1 MGFRAD
7 GGAGICSKLLLLL
20 TVLIQVSGEL
30 IVKDIPNGIL
40 KTEAEICQIG
50 SLHQVVVVYAD
61 VHGMNWNR
69 LTEEARRITSALDN
83 LPSPV
88 GEKVQRSK
96 WLQRIKGA
104 LSRESLRRHRRGKR
118 GLLNIVGTISH
129 ALFGTATDGQI
140 KVLQD
145 AVNDNRHAMQKVTRY
160 SNKLITVVNQT
171 WHRMEQLDIDHRNLA
186 DAVSHLQ
193 LWAKHMNEKVYD
205 IKNLR
210 YYNTVD
216 QAVEMLEAHAESLVE
231 WTRNWEEQQEQAARG
246 RLSQILLS
254 TSQLHSLLQGDS
266 AGVPISPLQWYYENV
281 KIKPLWFSD
290 DLTFLVT
297 LPLAKSCEFGLK
309 ISVYPVL
316 VSENISSKLL
326 LPELW
331 LPTQGVIM
339 MNHCMGNSPY
349 VCRPLPEVSDRC
361 IEAVLENGNVTSQC
375 TIEVQNQNQKLF
387 VTELNH
393 VTLLTTGENIS
404 EICSHNTEPRYLEAG
419 TYSVQWNG
427 SCLLQTAHHRVPGI
441 FVRHNYSLIHSML
454 WEKVNFTLDI
464 VNLTQRLH
472 PLWIKKLDLYNPGQ
486 VIRLPLNSPLPT
498 LSDVIWKSDDDDS
511 VMLFVKK
518 NAFSMILLTIL
529 ITIIVAIFVHK
540 RVCKSQP
547 RSNVPVIQ
555 IVDSKGEPNLTLLTD
570 GVELD
575 LV

>member
-193 LWAKHMNEKVYD
+193 LWDM
-205 IKNLR
+205 I
-210 YYNTVD
+210 
-216 QAVEMLEAHAESLVE
+216 
-231 WTRNWEEQQEQAARG
+231 
-246 RLSQILLS
+246 
-254 TSQLHSLLQGDS
+254 
-266 AGVPISPLQWYYENV
+266 
-281 KIKPLWFSD
+281 
-290 DLTFLVT
+290 
-297 LPLAKSCEFGLK
+297 LK
-309 ISVYPVL
+309 I
-316 VSENISSKLL
+316 
-326 LPELW
+326 
-331 LPTQGVIM
+331 
-339 MNHCMGNSPY
+339 
-349 VCRPLPEVSDRC
+349 
-361 IEAVLENGNVTSQC
+361 
-375 TIEVQNQNQKLF
+375 
-387 VTELNH
+387 
-393 VTLLTTGENIS
+393 
-404 EICSHNTEPRYLEAG
+404 
-419 TYSVQWNG
+419 
-427 SCLLQTAHHRVPGI
+427 
-441 FVRHNYSLIHSML
+441 
-454 WEKVNFTLDI
+454 
-464 VNLTQRLH
+464 
-472 PLWIKKLDLYNPGQ
+472 
-486 VIRLPLNSPLPT
+486 
-498 LSDVIWKSDDDDS
+498 
-511 VMLFVKK
+511 
-518 NAFSMILLTIL
+518 
-529 ITIIVAIFVHK
+529 
-540 RVCKSQP
+540 
-547 RSNVPVIQ
+547 
-555 IVDSKGEPNLTLLTD
+555 
-570 GVELD
+570 
-575 LV
+575 